1 MRLREEMIEYLSK
14 VIIDSLVKG
23 KYIELKGKREEI
35 EGRFRMVIR
44 EDLLAEDRL
53 NQEVREILREYSQ
66 EIDRGEI
73 DYMRMFNLVKSKL
86 VKERGLVL

>member
-35 EGRFRMVIR
+35 GGRFRMVIR

-53 NQEVREILREYSQ
+53 NQEVKEILREYSH